1 MIQGKPRLG
10 REKDGQERLSLPSG
24 SNVSAN
30 KNPEDYVKTWLIF
43 LCTFSALLWSFAA
56 RTQETIDAAKITCN
70 QFMFGR
76 ITDSRT
82 ISIWLIGY
90 YAGMRNNSVID
101 VAAMEKRAQDLVQYC
116 MAHSEVSVMD
126 AAKSVFDVTNNDA
139 ASGKAPARK

>member
-1 MIQGKPRLG
+1 VVLRG
-10 REKDGQERLSLPSG
+10 
-24 SNVSAN
+24 
-30 KNPEDYVKTWLIF
+30 
-43 LCTFSALLWSFAA
+43 A

-116 MAHSEVSVMD
+116 MAHSEVSVIRLQSALSQMV
-126 AAKSVFDVTNNDA
+126 A
-139 ASGKAPARK
+139 